1 MPLFGPIVPHAMN
14 IFASRAMFLRTVEA
28 LAIATIFLAL
38 VGLSIRRP
46 FLALPGRTSLLSEM
60 SEQRNSSAGPTAKLL
75 VSSQQAVVTRNPRQ
89 PPEGGEADIV
99 AEDIV
104 MRYQKR
110 AVNLPGQ
117 AAKKPAM
124 LAAETVVQYG
134 PDVSVWAGDRTNT
147 NGLDPSSTAHR
158 ARPSSHR

>member
-38 VGLSIRRP
+38 VGLSIRWP
-46 FLALPGRTSLLSEM
+46 LLALPGRTSLLSKM
-60 SEQRNSSAGPTAKLL
+60 SEQRNSSQPAGPAAKLL
-75 VSSQQAVVTRNPRQ
+75 VSSQQPVVIGNSRQ
-89 PPEGGEADIV
+89 PPDGGETDIV
-99 AEDIV
+99 ATDIV
-104 MRYQKR
+104 IRYQKH

-124 LAAETVVQYG
+124 LAAETIVQYG
-134 PDVSVWAGDRTNT
+134 PDVSVWAGNPTKR
-147 NGLDPSSTAHR
+147 NGLDRLRH
-158 ARPSSHR
+158 

>member
-134 PDVSVWAGDRTNT
+134 PDVSVWAGDRTKR
-147 NGLDPSSTAHR
+147 NGLDRLRH
-158 ARPSSHR
+158 